1 MKKLNLNV
9 KTICLMAM
17 FFVAWPACA
26 SSPAWPSNPA
36 WPSDPAWP
44 SAPSCLAKAKAK
56 VKTQTRTYDSKA
68 VEKMTE
74 RFVAYAKINSQGT
87 DTSDMSVFPIN
98 AGQREMAQKEE
109 ADLQAAVRGT
119 SATVRRSESE
129 YVYVKIPAN
138 AKGIPSIMFMAHLDI
153 TPEAPGGNIT
163 PVVHRAYDGGDL
175 VLSVNP
181 AGQTSCPVCWQDHR
195 HLRRHNAPWCRRQ
208 DGMCHPR
215 DPCGACGPRQEHA
228 SW

>member
-17 FFVAWPACA
+17 FFVAWPA
-26 SSPAWPSNPA
+26 WPSNPA
-36 WPSDPAWP
+36 WPSSPAWP
-44 SAPSCLAKAKAK
+44 SAPSCHAKAKAK

-98 AGQREMAQKEE
+98 VGQREMAQKVE

-175 VLSVNP
+175 VLSGSLVLSP
-181 AGQTSCPVCWQDHR
+181 STPQGR
-195 HLRRHNAPWCRRQ
+195 HLAQCVWARPSSPPTAQRSLVPTTRRDVP
-208 DGMCHPR
+208 
-215 DPCGACGPRQEHA
+215 
-228 SW
+228 SS